1 MQINPT
7 VTSIPEIKEK
17 DNSLGWFGIIR
28 LGLVQTSIGA
38 IVVMT
43 TSTLNR
49 IMVVE
54 LALPALIPGLLVALH
69 YIVQMI
75 RPRMG
80 FASDQGHAKT
90 PWIVGGMFVL
100 GLGGIGAS
108 IGTALLGSYF
118 TLGLFISVVAFSL
131 IGVGV
136 SIGGTSLLAL
146 LAKSV
151 NDQKRAAAATI
162 VWIMMI
168 FGFAITSVMIGKFI
182 DPYSPMK
189 VITIAGV
196 VSIVAILIS
205 SIALY
210 RLESGVQSYFK
221 RTQEL
226 AQDKMPFKEAFN
238 ALWQDP
244 DIRHFTKFIFIS
256 MLAFSSQDLIL
267 EPFAGIVF
275 QYTVGQ
281 TTSLSGIQ
289 HSGVLLGMILVALA
303 GSTSLRKNF
312 GSLNQWIVYGC
323 LASAIAML
331 GLAIAGVFGIGWPLQ
346 LNVFLLGVANGAFS
360 IAAIGSMMRLAVA
373 DGVGKE
379 GVRIGLWG
387 GAQAIAF
394 GLGGLLGAV
403 ASDITKVLMTEI
415 ASAYSIVFAIEAA
428 LFIVAMRYAMGIKK

>member
-90 PWIVGGMFVL
+90 PWILGGMFVL

-108 IGTALLGSYF
+108 IGTALMGSYF

-210 RLESGVQSYFK
+210 RLESGIQNYFK

>member
-108 IGTALLGSYF
+108 IGTALMGSYF

-373 DGVGKE
+373 DGIGKE

>member
-7 VTSIPEIKEK
+7 VTSIPEVKEK

-90 PWIVGGMFVL
+90 PWILGGMFVL

-108 IGTALLGSYF
+108 IGTALMGSYF

-210 RLESGVQSYFK
+210 RLESGVQKYFK

-226 AQDKMPFKEAFN
+226 VQDKMPFKEAFN
-238 ALWQDP
+238 SLWQDP

>member
-1 MQINPT
+1 MMANTTTATITTN
-7 VTSIPEIKEK
+7 KE
-17 DNSLGWFGIIR
+17 DTSLGWLGIIR
-28 LGLVQTSIGA
+28 LGLVQTAIGA

-69 YIVQMI
+69 YIVQLI

-80 FASDQGHAKT
+80 FASDQGRAKT
-90 PWIVGGMFVL
+90 PWILGGMVVLGVGGV
-100 GLGGIGAS
+100 GAS
-108 IGTALLGSYF
+108 IGTALMGTYF
-118 TLGLFISVVAFSL
+118 SFGLLLSIIAFAL
-131 IGVGV
+131 IGIGV

-168 FGFAITSVMIGKFI
+168 FGFAVTSVLIGKFM

-189 VITIAGV
+189 VIMIAAIVSLIAIV
-196 VSIVAILIS
+196 VSYL
-205 SIALY
+205 ALY
-210 RLESGVQSYFK
+210 RLESSLQQPVKTASSAK
-221 RTQEL
+221 ENI
-226 AQDKMPFKEAFN
+226 PFREAIK
-238 ALWQDP
+238 ALWEDP

-281 TTSLSGIQ
+281 TTSLSGVQ
-289 HSGVLLGMILVALA
+289 HSGVLVGMIMVALA
-303 GSTSLRKNF
+303 GSTMLRKYF
-312 GSLNQWIVYGC
+312 GSLNQWIIYGC
-323 LASAIAML
+323 LASAIAMF
-331 GLAIAGVFGIGWPLQ
+331 GLAVAGVYGMGWPLQ

-360 IAAIGSMMRLAVA
+360 IAAIGSMMRLAVI

-403 ASDITKVLMTEI
+403 ASDITKVLMTQI
-415 ASAYSIVFAIEAA
+415 ASAYSTVFAIEAI

>member
-90 PWIVGGMFVL
+90 PWILGGMFVL

-108 IGTALLGSYF
+108 IGTALMGSYF

-196 VSIVAILIS
+196 VSIVAIIIS

>member
-90 PWIVGGMFVL
+90 PWILGGMFVL

-108 IGTALLGSYF
+108 IGTALMGSYF

-238 ALWQDP
+238 VLWQDP

>member
-90 PWIVGGMFVL
+90 PWILGGMFVL

-108 IGTALLGSYF
+108 IGTALMGSYF

>member
-1 MQINPT
+1 MQINLT
-7 VTSIPEIKEK
+7 VTSIPEVKEK

-90 PWIVGGMFVL
+90 PWILGGMFVL

-108 IGTALLGSYF
+108 IGTALMGSYF

-210 RLESGVQSYFK
+210 RLESGVQKYFK

-226 AQDKMPFKEAFN
+226 VQDKISFKEAFN

>member
-7 VTSIPEIKEK
+7 VTSIPEVKEK

-90 PWIVGGMFVL
+90 PWILGGMFVL

-108 IGTALLGSYF
+108 IGTALMGSYF

-196 VSIVAILIS
+196 VSIVAIFIS

-210 RLESGVQSYFK
+210 RLESGVQKYFK

-226 AQDKMPFKEAFN
+226 VQDKMPFKEAFN
-238 ALWQDP
+238 SLWQDP

>member
-1 MQINPT
+1 M
-7 VTSIPEIKEK
+7 
-17 DNSLGWFGIIR
+17 GWFGIIR

-108 IGTALLGSYF
+108 IGTALMGSYF

-373 DGVGKE
+373 DGIGKE

>member
-7 VTSIPEIKEK
+7 VTSIPEVKEK

-90 PWIVGGMFVL
+90 PWILGGMFVL

-108 IGTALLGSYF
+108 IGTALMGSYF

-196 VSIVAILIS
+196 VSIVAIFIS

-210 RLESGVQSYFK
+210 RLESGVQNYFK

-226 AQDKMPFKEAFN
+226 VQDKISFKEAFN

>member
-90 PWIVGGMFVL
+90 PWILGGMFVL

-108 IGTALLGSYF
+108 IGTALMGSYF

-205 SIALY
+205 SVALY

>member
-1 MQINPT
+1 MLANSSTTSLNP
-7 VTSIPEIKEK
+7 VKE
-17 DNSLGWFGIIR
+17 NASLGWFGIIR

-80 FASDQGHAKT
+80 FASDQGRSKT
-90 PWIVGGMFVL
+90 PWILGGMVIL
-100 GLGGIGAS
+100 GIGGVGAS
-108 IGTALLGSYF
+108 IGTAMMDTYFRIGLLVS
-118 TLGLFISVVAFSL
+118 IVAFSF

-182 DPYSPMK
+182 DPYTPMK
-189 VITIAGV
+189 VITIASV
-196 VSIVAILIS
+196 VSIIAIVIS
-205 SIALY
+205 SMALY
-210 RLESGVQSYFK
+210 RLESGLTSSFHQK
-221 RTQEL
+221 HNI
-226 AQDKMPFKEAFN
+226 AQKNIAFKEAFA
-238 ALWQDP
+238 ALWQEP

-289 HSGVLLGMILVALA
+289 HSGVLIGMILVAIA
-303 GSTSLRKNF
+303 GSTGFRKYF
-312 GSLNQWIVYGC
+312 GSLNQWIIYGC
-323 LASAIAML
+323 FASAIAMF
-331 GLAIAGVFGIGWPLQ
+331 GLAIAGMVGMGWPLQ

-394 GLGGLLGAV
+394 GLGGLLGAI

-428 LFIVAMRYAMGIKK
+428 LFLIAMRYAMGIKK

>member
-108 IGTALLGSYF
+108 IGTALMGSYF

-189 VITIAGV
+189 VKTIAGV

-428 LFIVAMRYAMGIKK
+428 LFIVAMRYSMGIKK

>member
-108 IGTALLGSYF
+108 IGTALMGSYF

-415 ASAYSIVFAIEAA
+415 SSAYSIVFAIEAA

>member
-7 VTSIPEIKEK
+7 VTSIPEVKEK

-90 PWIVGGMFVL
+90 PWILGGMFVL

-108 IGTALLGSYF
+108 IGTALMGSYF

-210 RLESGVQSYFK
+210 RLESGVQTYFK

-226 AQDKMPFKEAFN
+226 VQDKMPFKEAFN

>member
-108 IGTALLGSYF
+108 IGTALMGSYF

-331 GLAIAGVFGIGWPLQ
+331 GLAIAGVFGIGWQLQ

-360 IAAIGSMMRLAVA
+360 ISAMGSMMRLAVA